1 MTGDQDIKL
10 CEVGPGQRTKS
21 LNGQESHFKVIP
33 CTAGSHWQALKTGK
47 EIIRFHFAKLFL
59 VEVWHRDYSSPE

>member
-1 MTGDQDIKL
+1 MAGDPDIKM
-10 CEVGPGQRTKS
+10 CEVGPAQRTKS

-33 CTAGSHWQALKTGK
+33 CTAGSHWQALETGK

-59 VEVWHRDYSSPE
+59 VGVA